1 MNRRIACGWMLAGLF
16 AAGCGGRMS
25 PVTFTEHNMELAKS
39 LSGAVARKDLKTVQ
53 SVAAAADRRDAS
65 KMPADE
71 KEAIKWVA
79 AACEKGEWDKAQSY
93 IDKCIASGK

>member
-16 AAGCGGRMS
+16 AAGCGGKLS
-25 PVTFTEHNMELAKS
+25 PVTFAPDNMELAKS
-39 LSGAVARKDLKTVQ
+39 LQTAVGRKDLKSVQ
-53 SVAAAADRRDAS
+53 TVAAAADRRDPS

-71 KEAIKWVA
+71 KEAFKWVT
-79 AACEKGEWDKAQSY
+79 AACEKGEWDKAKDY

>member
-1 MNRRIACGWMLAGLF
+1 MNRRIAFGWVLAGLL

-25 PVTFTEHNMELAKS
+25 PVTFTEHNMELAKG
-39 LSGAVARKDLKTVQ
+39 LSGACAKKDLKAVQ
-53 SVAAAADRRDAS
+53 SIAAASDRRDAS

-79 AACEKGEWDKAQSY
+79 AECEKGNWDKAREY

>member
-1 MNRRIACGWMLAGLF
+1 MNRRNACGWMLAGLV

-25 PVTFTEHNMELAKS
+25 PVTFTEHNMEMAKS
-39 LSGAVARKDLKTVQ
+39 VSAAVGKKDLKAVQ
-53 SVAAAADRRDAS
+53 NLAAAADRRDPS

-71 KEAIKWVA
+71 KEAIKWVSGE
-79 AACEKGEWDKAQSY
+79 CEKGNWDKAKEY